1 MAGTITK
8 DTDQH
13 QDDVTD
19 VKKSE
24 GDHHLSLK
32 VHGELNACMTGDVEK
47 VLHQHDEHKEEDEK
61 SPSLPVETRLALS
74 PSDDE
79 VSGMAML

>member
-19 VKKSE
+19 IKKSE
-24 GDHHLSLK
+24 
-32 VHGELNACMTGDVEK
+32 GDVEK
-47 VLHQHDEHKEEDEK
+47 VLHQHDEHKDKDET